1 MAKFEKGHKKIE
13 GSGNKKGTKHSKT
26 VIKETFG
33 IKSIE
38 ELKEDVLENW
48 REYLKHN
55 NDNYKLTATKE
66 VSKYLFPTKKEVN
79 LGLNELELEMLRQA
93 AADKMKDSL

>member
-1 MAKFEKGHKKIE
+1 MAKFEKGHKKVA
-13 GSGNKKGTKHSKT
+13 GRKKGTKDKKT

>member
-1 MAKFEKGHKKIE
+1 MAVFEKGHKKK
-13 GSGNKKGTKHSKT
+13 GGNTKGTKHKKT
-26 VIKETFG
+26 IVKEALGLQT
-33 IKSIE
+33 IE
-38 ELKEDVLENW
+38 ELKDTVLENW

-66 VSKYLFPTKKEVN
+66 VSKYLFATKKEIN

-93 AADKMKDSL
+93 AAEKMKEAL